1 MSTTSTSPTRRS
13 SASVRPEDMALRDY
27 MVVLAAA
34 LVSSAVGAAEPA
46 AKLSP
51 MMSGTVHQA
60 LFSISLDGNT
70 GYATGAA
77 GEILQTGAGGA
88 SWKTMTPAP
97 TPLALLGVAT
107 RGGHRSDERRVGKE
121 CVSTCRS
128 RWSPYH

>member
-51 MMSGTVHQA
+51 VMSGTVHQA

-77 GEILQTGAGGA
+77 GDILQTGDGGA
-88 SWKTMTPAP
+88 SWKDRKR
-97 TPLALLGVAT
+97 T
-107 RGGHRSDERRVGKE
+107 RLKS
-121 CVSTCRS
+121 STYC
-128 RWSPYH
+128 